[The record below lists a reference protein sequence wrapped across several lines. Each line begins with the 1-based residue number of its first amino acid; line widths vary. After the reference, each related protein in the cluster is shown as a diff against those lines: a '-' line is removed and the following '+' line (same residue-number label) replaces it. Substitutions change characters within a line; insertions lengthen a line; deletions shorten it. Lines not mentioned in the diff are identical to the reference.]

1 MLRMSARL
9 AFPLALALLALG
21 GVGFARAA
29 ALELDA
35 LAAGLP
41 ASAAPGLLGPI
52 NELGRNGWN
61 CLPERAAVAKT
72 ASAAD
77 LPTPP
82 EP

>member
-1 MLRMSARL
+1 MMRL
-9 AFPLALALLALG
+9 SVRVAFPLALALLGLG

-29 ALELDA
+29 ALQLDG

-41 ASAAPGLLGPI
+41 SSVAPALLGPI

-72 ASAAD
+72 ASAAE
-77 LPTPP
+77 LPVEP